1 MIKLI
6 GENPDEFSTHSIR
19 SVGWGRGGAS
29 WAFAAEVP
37 TELIQ
42 LYGDW
47 RSDAYKKYLK
57 FSLEDKISVANRMK
71 TQQTNIVFI
80 LQSTMS

>member
-1 MIKLI
+1 MLVHILHI
-6 GENPDEFSTHSIR
+6 VLGE
-19 SVGWGRGGAS
+19 GGAS

-47 RSDAYKKYLK
+47 KSDAYKRYLK
-57 FSLEDKISVANRMK
+57 FSLDDKISVAEKM
-71 TQQTNIVFI
+71 TAHISDV
-80 LQSTMS
+80 LL

>member
-6 GENPDEFSTHSIR
+6 GENPDEFSTHSFR
-19 SVGWGRGGAS
+19 RGGAS
-29 WAFAAEVP
+29 WAFTAEVP

-57 FSLEDKISVANRMK
+57 LEDPGIATIGIIKCLSPN
-71 TQQTNIVFI
+71 
-80 LQSTMS
+80 